1 LIQERNGENYLGAP
15 AAFLYIINFKI
26 VYRYFGD
33 SYMNNFGLNLSL
45 CGITRLLREDPKMK
59 SFRRK
64 VLAVFLLGGLLSTY
78 PRSSHASTRA
88 WEGTITIPTYGW
100 AEDVNPK
107 FWALEGDIKFST
119 TVKGSIV
126 YPYTMQDHLFR
137 TKEDVTYKALF
148 LENDYLKITCL
159 PELGGRLHSVFDK
172 IKLKEMF
179 HINSVIKPGMIA
191 MRGAWISGGVEW
203 NFGPHGHTV
212 TILSPVDAVPGK
224 NPDGSAYI
232 VLNNIDKIFRN
243 RWTVRVTLHPGKAYL
258 DEQIRIFNPTD
269 AINPYYFW
277 NCTAFPCRAGTR
289 FIYPMTLGTDHN
301 GTEFFSWPI
310 HEGKDLSWL
319 KNYEIYSSIFSVNC
333 TFDFFGAYD
342 VDADRGIVQ
351 VANHKILGGKKAWTW
366 GTWDFGLVSQ
376 KNLTDEDGPYIE
388 VQSGPLPTQ
397 SDYGMLLPRQT
408 ISWQEWWYP
417 VHGLGDGFEYATKDI
432 AIQSIR
438 DNDKLQLRM
447 LATDTFRVAKCT
459 IFEKDQMLLN
469 KNIDLS
475 YRRPVVLDLKPAPKS
490 AIDVTLKT
498 RNGDLLA
505 SFSSPLPIPKV
516 SPPDVSKLMTKPDE
530 QLTVEEKY
538 LKGRKYDLATSRKKA
553 REYYEKALAE
563 DAGYPLA
570 LRGLAVLDIEAGLYE
585 DAIERLK
592 KALKRDDSDGLSW
605 FFLGV
610 SHLRLRNTKEAINC
624 AYKAAVCSDTASISY
639 DLAGRAYM
647 RLGDFSTAIGAFGK
661 AVQLNP
667 MDTKAKNHLMLAL
680 YASGDKK
687 SAYKQAKKRIAT
699 DPTDLVPRA
708 LLSLKNKTAITNF
721 VTDEAQEILGE
732 YDFEML
738 EACLVFAELGLV
750 SEAAEL
756 LMTKYIA
763 NTKGGQNPLP
773 LYYLA
778 YFASLQGNDKGAQ
791 AYRSLARWAY
801 KDHVFP
807 SRHEAIEVFK
817 YAISKRSQ
825 DTHAHLLLGN
835 LYANFGRVEE
845 AARHWQKA
853 SELDP
858 SRSIAYRNLG
868 LYTWAVKEDLTK
880 AEEYYRKAI
889 TARPKDQTLYR
900 DLADIMLAANKP
912 KEAIKV
918 LEATPFEKMRR
929 ADVIIMLA
937 QAYVDEQMYSNAID
951 LLESTPYF
959 VNWEGQTITW
969 DLFHKAHLER
979 GRERF
984 EKKDF
989 LGALQDFE
997 LALTYPDNIGVGRS
1011 NKPQEAQAL
1020 YWKGQA
1026 LQELGRL
1033 EEARLAWNEGIDGPE
1048 GSKKQ
1053 NQYRELCKKALLA
1066 HKWLL

>member
-1 LIQERNGENYLGAP
+1 MTSFKRNVFA
-15 AAFLYIINFKI
+15 
-26 VYRYFGD
+26 
-33 SYMNNFGLNLSL
+33 
-45 CGITRLLREDPKMK
+45 
-59 SFRRK
+59 
-64 VLAVFLLGGLLSTY
+64 VLLLGGLLSTY
-78 PRSSHASTRA
+78 PRLSRASARA

-100 AEDVNPK
+100 AEDINPK
-107 FWALEGDIKFST
+107 FWALEGEVKFST

-126 YPYTMQDHLFR
+126 YPYTMQDHLSR
-137 TKEDVTYKALF
+137 TKKDVTYKALF
-148 LENDYLKITCL
+148 LENENLKITCL

-179 HINSVIKPGMIA
+179 HTSSVIKPGMIA

-212 TILSPVDAVPGK
+212 TILSPVDALTGK

-232 VLNNIDKIFRN
+232 ELSNIDKIFRN

-258 DEQIRIFNPTD
+258 DEQISIFNPTD

-301 GTEFFSWPI
+301 GTEFFTWPI

-319 KNYEIYSSIFSVNC
+319 KNYEIYSSIFSVDC

-351 VANHKILGGKKAWTW
+351 VADHKILGGKKAWTW
-366 GTWDFGLVSQ
+366 GTWDFGIVSQ
-376 KNLTDEDGPYIE
+376 KNLTDEAGPYIE

-417 VHGLGDGFEYATKDI
+417 VHSLGDGFEYATKDV

-438 DNDKLQLRM
+438 KDDKLQLRM
-447 LATDTFRVAKCT
+447 LATDAFRVTRCT

-475 YRRPVVLDLKPAPKS
+475 YRKPVVVELSPAPKS
-490 AIDVTLKT
+490 AIDITLKT
-498 RNGDLLA
+498 RNGDVLA
-505 SFSSPLPIPKV
+505 SFAIPLPIPKV

-538 LKGRKYDLATSRKKA
+538 LKGRKHDLATNRKKA

-563 DAGYPLA
+563 DAGHPLA

-592 KALKRDDSDGLSW
+592 KALKREDSDGLSW

-610 SHLRLRNTKEAINC
+610 SHLRLRKEKEALEC
-624 AYKAAVCSDTASISY
+624 AHKATASPGTASLGY

-647 RLGDFSTAIGAFGK
+647 RLSDFSKAKEAFEK

-667 MDTKAKNHLMLAL
+667 KDTKAKNHLMLAL
-680 YASGDKK
+680 YASGDKR
-687 SAYKQAKKRIAT
+687 SAYKQAKKRIAA

-708 LLSLKNKTAITNF
+708 LLSLQNKTAIANF
-721 VTDEAQEILGE
+721 VMREAQEYLGE

-738 EACLVFAELGLV
+738 ETCLVFAELGLLD
-750 SEAAEL
+750 EAIEL
-756 LMTKYIA
+756 LTTRYVA
-763 NTKGGQNPLP
+763 NTKGEQNPLP

-778 YFASLQGNDKGAQ
+778 YFVSLQGKDKGAQ

-801 KDHVFP
+801 KDYVFP
-807 SRHEAIEVFK
+807 SRPEAIEVFK
-817 YAISKRSQ
+817 YAISQRPQ
-825 DTHAHLLLGN
+825 DTHAHLHLGN
-835 LYANFGRVEE
+835 LYGNFGRVEE

-858 SRSIAYRNLG
+858 SFSIAYRNLG

-889 TARPKDQTLYR
+889 AARPKDQTLYR
-900 DLADIMLAANKP
+900 DLADILLAGNKRN
-912 KEAIKV
+912 EAIKV
-918 LEATPFEKMRR
+918 LESTPFEKLRR

-937 QAYVDEQMYSNAID
+937 QAYTDEKMYTHAID

-969 DLFHKAHLER
+969 DLFNKAHLER

-984 EKKDF
+984 DKKDF
-989 LGALQDFE
+989 NRALEDFE
-997 LALTYPDNIGVGRS
+997 AALTYPENIGVGRS
-1011 NKPQEAQAL
+1011 NKPQEARAHYWRGKAL
-1020 YWKGQA
+1020 EG
-1026 LQELGRL
+1026 LGRL
-1033 EEARLAWNEGIDGPE
+1033 ENARSAWNKGTAGPE
-1048 GSKKQ
+1048 GSQEQ
-1053 NQYRELCKKALLA
+1053 NKYRELCKKAILT